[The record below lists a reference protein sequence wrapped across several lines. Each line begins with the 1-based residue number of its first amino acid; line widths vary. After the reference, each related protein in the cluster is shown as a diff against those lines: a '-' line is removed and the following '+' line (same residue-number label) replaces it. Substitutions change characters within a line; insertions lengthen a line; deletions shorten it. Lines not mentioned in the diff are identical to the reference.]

1 MTLTPLIERD
11 EIQKAY
17 ETFAKSMRKGG
28 ISHTTNLG
36 WKGDNTKAVVFWHE
50 TLGIWSYFDSEME
63 ENRYWCAFGVQDA
76 SKLTSLDITCEINT
90 PKEGINRKVA
100 GLFVRDNEGNVY
112 LTHNGNL
119 RGGRKGI
126 SGITFRKYFQSDQ
139 FVNLAWQD
147 GVESKNILIGGLDD
161 PELPYQVNHFVK
173 RVYRFKEQVVS
184 GKLPKTI
191 DLANSKF
198 TPEFSGQRQ
207 SYYQADK
214 IKSQCNHG
222 RVIDALHN
230 LLESKGLKT
239 ANDNYRD
246 LFALDDTGSMTVLF
260 EAKTDTSTSSIYSA
274 IGQLM
279 YHAEVQD
286 PTPKRVLVIPEETT
300 QETSNVL
307 NRLGIEVIT
316 YRWEEGNAAFSE
328 VDSIFRETSF

>member
-1 MTLTPLIERD
+1 MTLTPLIEPD
-11 EIQKAY
+11 EIRKAY

-36 WKGDNTKAVVFWHE
+36 WQGDNTKAVVFWHE
-50 TLGIWSYFDSEME
+50 TLGIWSCFDPEME
-63 ENRYWCAFGVQDA
+63 DNRYWCAFGIQDA

-90 PKEGINRKVA
+90 PKEGINRQIA
-100 GLFVRDNEGNVY
+100 GLFVRDNDGNVY

-126 SGITFRKYFQSDQ
+126 SGTTFRKYFQSDQ

-147 GVESKNILIGGLDD
+147 GVESKNILIGRLED

-173 RVYRFKEQVVS
+173 RAYRFKEQVVTS
-184 GKLPKTI
+184 KLPKTI

-230 LLESKGLKT
+230 LLERKGLKT

-246 LFALDDTGSMTVLF
+246 LFALDDTGIMTVLF
-260 EAKTDTSTSSIYSA
+260 EAKTDTSPSNIYSA

-286 PTPKRVLVIPEETT
+286 PPPKRVLVIPQETT
-300 QETSNVL
+300 QETSNIL

-316 YRWEEGNAAFSE
+316 YRWEKGNAAFSE
-328 VDSIFRETSF
+328 IDSIFRETSF